1 MHLLPPTHYP
11 TLHTLLAAVPFNGYF
26 ARSVLQHH
34 VRGSVFVDSVDAPH
48 NAYILHPYGMSLLLG
63 DGESEGFKKWLYD
76 YMLNTQGQRQGNEWM
91 QVSSERW
98 SGRIADELG
107 DKLLLAEH
115 NHAGCYASTIE
126 VNSRVNFEFNAERYH
141 TRPPLSTPAG
151 VRIERLNADTVRSM
165 HGSVIPLAF
174 WNSTEEFIQ
183 HSIGYSVFVNGEQA
197 STAYA
202 AFIHDAILEI
212 GIETVAA
219 FRGQGHAQRC
229 CGALIDYCLQEGR
242 TPVWSC
248 RLENRGSYRLA
259 LSLGFEPIRE
269 LPYYRLCTT
278 GGF

>member
-1 MHLLPPTHYP
+1 
-11 TLHTLLAAVPFNGYF
+11 
-26 ARSVLQHH
+26 
-34 VRGSVFVDSVDAPH
+34 
-48 NAYILHPYGMSLLLG
+48 
-63 DGESEGFKKWLYD
+63 
-76 YMLNTQGQRQGNEWM
+76 
-91 QVSSERW
+91 
-98 SGRIADELG
+98 
-107 DKLLLAEH
+107 LAEL
-115 NHAGCYASTIE
+115 NEEGCYQQCIE
-126 VNSRVNFEFNAERYH
+126 VNSRVNFVFNAERYH

-151 VRIERLNADTVRSM
+151 VRVERLNADSVRSM

-248 RLENRGSYRLA
+248 RLENHGSYRLA